1 MPSDSR
7 AALSRSNNGWL
18 SAPERRLLD
27 WLAPRLPSWA
37 TPDQLTAFGFMG
49 AVLAL
54 AGYALADRLPL
65 ALWLVNVGLI
75 VNWFGDSLDGK
86 VARMRGIERPHYG
99 LFLDQSTDVL
109 AQLLFAVG
117 LALSGYIRAEIVAMG
132 FATFLMMGMQG
143 LLRAEV
149 RRVFHLA
156 SGGIG
161 LTEIRCLFFIANALF
176 YFWPPRPMAVGPLSI
191 SYADVLGIVWIA
203 TNLALYVGVMI
214 SELIA
219 LSREERRRT
228 QSSSASPH
236 DR

>member
-1 MPSDSR
+1 MPPDSH

-18 SAPERRLLD
+18 SAPERRLLN
-27 WLAPRLPSWA
+27 WLAPRLPLWT
-37 TPDQLTAFGFMG
+37 TPDQLTAFGFIG
-49 AVLAL
+49 AVIAL
-54 AGYALADRLPL
+54 AGYLLAGRLAL

-75 VNWFGDSLDGK
+75 VNWFGDSLDGRI
-86 VARMRGIERPHYG
+86 ARMRGVERPRYG
-99 LFLDQSTDVL
+99 LFLDQSIDVL

-117 LALSGYIRAEIVAMG
+117 LALSGYMRAEIVAMG

-161 LTEIRCLFFIANALF
+161 LTEIRCLFFVANALF
-176 YFWPPRPMAVGPLSI
+176 YFLPPHPIGGGSLAI
-191 SYADVLGIVWIA
+191 TYADILGIVWIA
-203 TNLALYVGVMI
+203 TNLALYVATMI

-219 LSREERRRT
+219 LSREERRRA
-228 QSSSASPH
+228 QSSPTTPH